1 MKKRRMKYTTFFFLN
16 FLFCLFIKREKERER
31 ERDKG
36 GETVLLV
43 SCQCE
48 GIGNGSA
55 AEAEDMSEKKVVK
68 EGSDLKVDVQ
78 QSDCGKSG
86 YRVDGWFV
94 FGVFLSI
101 LLGIFFTAAVCYLWL
116 LFLWYLYSLA

>member
-1 MKKRRMKYTTFFFLN
+1 M
-16 FLFCLFIKREKERER
+16 FIYKERERER

-55 AEAEDMSEKKVVK
+55 EAEDMSEKVVK
-68 EGSDLKVDVQ
+68 EGSANADLKADVQNDQ
-78 QSDCGKSG
+78 QSDVRNDQQADCGK
-86 YRVDGWFV
+86 RVRQRGSRQKKK
-94 FGVFLSI
+94 LE
-101 LLGIFFTAAVCYLWL
+101 LLRLPFIPLKDLKPYLKL
-116 LFLWYLYSLA
+116 N

>member
-1 MKKRRMKYTTFFFLN
+1 
-16 FLFCLFIKREKERER
+16 LFCLFIKRERERER

-68 EGSDLKVDVQ
+68 EGSDLKADVQ
-78 QSDCGKSG
+78 QSDCGERG
-86 YRVDGWFV
+86 FRVNGWFV
-94 FGVFLSI
+94 FGVFTSI

>member
-1 MKKRRMKYTTFFFLN
+1 MKYTTLFSLN
-16 FLFCLFIKREKERER
+16 FLFSLFIKRERERER
-31 ERDKG
+31 ETRG

-55 AEAEDMSEKKVVK
+55 AEAEDMSEKVVK
-68 EGSDLKVDVQ
+68 EGSANADRKADVWNDLKA
-78 QSDCGKSG
+78 DCGKRG
-86 YRVDGWFV
+86 FRVDGWFV
-94 FGVFLSI
+94 FGVFISI
-101 LLGIFFTAAVCYLWL
+101 LLGIFFTAAVCFLWL

>member
-1 MKKRRMKYTTFFFLN
+1 MFFLN
-16 FLFCLFIKREKERER
+16 FLFCLFIKRERERER

-55 AEAEDMSEKKVVK
+55 AEAEDMSEKKVVR
-68 EGSDLKVDVQ
+68 EGSANADRKADVQ

-94 FGVFLSI
+94 LGVFVSI